1 MFRDNVSSRM
11 NGALSSLKEGK
22 FVLIYDRDGREEET
36 DFVIPSQLVKPG
48 DIRRM
53 RKDGGGLICTTLTHQ
68 AAGKLG
74 MPFLSEIFGRMSG
87 DIPLLG
93 YMIPDDIP
101 YDEISSFSL
110 TINHRETFTGV
121 TDNDRALTVTRFA
134 DLLDEMKNMDDDEAP
149 RAMGRGFRAPG
160 HIHLLNCTEALLT
173 KRQGHTELSTAMM
186 VMAGL
191 TASATIC
198 EMMGDDGN
206 ARSKDSA
213 SKYASDNEY
222 LWLEGAEVIDAW
234 EAYKKTID
242 K

>member
-1 MFRDNVSSRM
+1 MEE
-11 NGALSSLKEGK
+11 ALSSLREGK

-68 AAGKLG
+68 AAKKLG
-74 MPFLSEIFGRMSG
+74 MPFLSEIFGVMSR

-110 TINHRETFTGV
+110 TINHRETFTGI
-121 TDNDRALTVTRFA
+121 TDNDRALTVTRFGK
-134 DLLDEMKNMDDDEAP
+134 LLDEMGNLNGEKSQK
-149 RAMGRGFRAPG
+149 AMGRAFRAPG
-160 HIHLLNCTEALLT
+160 HIHLLNCTESLLT

-213 SKYASDNEY
+213 CKYASDNGF

-234 EAYKKTID
+234 NAYKKSIG

>member
-1 MFRDNVSSRM
+1 M
-11 NGALSSLKEGK
+11 NEALSSLREGK

-36 DFVIPSQLVKPG
+36 DFVIPSQLAKPG

-68 AAGKLG
+68 AAKKLG
-74 MPFLSEIFGRMSG
+74 MPFLSVIFGEMSQE
-87 DIPLLG
+87 IPLLG

-110 TINHRETFTGV
+110 TINHRETFTGI
-121 TDNDRALTVTRFA
+121 TDNDRALTVARFA
-134 DLLDEMKNMDDDEAP
+134 DLLEGMGNMGDEEAQ
-149 RAMGRGFRAPG
+149 RAMGQAFRAPG
-160 HIHLLNCTEALLT
+160 HIHLLNCTENLLT
-173 KRQGHTELSTAMM
+173 KRQGHTELSTAMA

-213 SKYASDNEY
+213 RKYASDNGFM
-222 LWLEGAEVIDAW
+222 WLEGAEVIDAW
-234 EAYKKTID
+234 NAYKKSIG